1 MTTQSNN
8 TMQLKTFQSIVLCH
22 FSTTAPATN
31 ALNRSAS
38 ARAVSAAGADR
49 NAARVYNTIL
59 TARGTAVGRAISLQ
73 QQTGVAIRRC
83 GSLCPTGGIYLR
95 IKDVTEVQNI
105 FDDAQVELDTIRE
118 DILATYPS
126 LLAAL
131 NTRLGSFATE
141 VQIPTATEVAS
152 KFAMSLTVINQPV
165 AVDGA
170 VLVGL
175 TEEVANRVRAD
186 SQRQVAEM
194 LRASHAGPIN
204 DLKAVIAEFSDRLRN
219 ADRLHLSQF
228 DKLRDEARRVQ
239 KLNFLELPE
248 IEEVVLAIA
257 DVARIPDGSL
267 TRDDRVRIAKKA
279 EAASVKADETLAA
292 LGL

>member
-1 MTTQSNN
+1 MTLQNNN
-8 TMQLKTFQSIVLCH
+8 TMQLKTLQSIVLCH

-31 ALNRSAS
+31 ALNRSAT

-118 DILATYPS
+118 DILATYPD

-131 NTRLGSFATE
+131 NARLGSFATE

-152 KFAMSLTVINQPV
+152 KFTMSLTVINQPV

-248 IEEVVLAIA
+248 IEEVVLAVA
-257 DVARIPDGSL
+257 DAARMPDGSL
-267 TRDDRVRIAKKA
+267 TQDERVRIAKKA